1 MTVEE
6 KLLQYVAF
14 DTKSD
19 EASETCPS
27 TPGQLTFGAFLVER
41 MKEIGIEDAAM
52 DENGY
57 VFGTLPANTDKEVP
71 TIGFLAHMDTSPE
84 MSGTGIKPQII
95 ECYDGKDIVLNKD
108 LGITMKVE
116 DYPFLPNYKGQR
128 LITTDG
134 TTLLG
139 ADDKAGIAEIMTAVE
154 ELKNSDIPHGK
165 VRIAFTPDEEI
176 GRGPHKFDVEAFA
189 ADYAY
194 TVDGATLG
202 EIEYENFNASAATV
216 VINGF
221 NIHPGSAKNKMKNA
235 ILMGMEFNSLLPVH
249 EIPACTE
256 GYEGFSHLLNFQGS
270 VEKATLSY
278 IIRDHDPVKFD
289 IKEANFARAA
299 KFMNDKYGEGTVELT
314 INPSYRNM
322 REMVQPHIYIVDNAK
337 KAMLDAGVTPK
348 EAPIRGGTDGAQLS
362 FMGLLCPNICTGGE
376 NFHGRFEFVSVDA
389 MNTIVQIIKNI
400 ITDAAK

>member
-1 MTVEE
+1 MNVEQ

-14 DTKSD
+14 DTRSN
-19 EASETCPS
+19 EASETIPS
-27 TPGQLTFGAFLVER
+27 SKGQLTFGAFLVEK

-52 DENGY
+52 DEFGY
-57 VFGTLPANTDKEVP
+57 VYGTLPANTDKEVP

-84 MSGTGIKPQII
+84 MSGEGIKPQII
-95 ECYDGKDIVLNKD
+95 EEYDGGDIVLNKELD
-108 LGITMKVE
+108 IVMKVA

-154 ELKNSDIPHGK
+154 ELINSDIPHGK

-176 GRGPHKFDVEAFA
+176 GRGPHKFDVEGFG

-216 VINGF
+216 TVNGF

-256 GYEGFSHLLNFQGS
+256 GYEGFAHLLNFQGD
-270 VEKATLSY
+270 VEKAVLTY
-278 IIRDHDPVKFD
+278 IIRDHDPVKFET
-289 IKEANFARAA
+289 KEENFRRAA
-299 KFMNDKYGEGTVELT
+299 DFINARYGEGTVELS
-314 INPSYRNM
+314 IKQSYRNM
-322 REMVQPHIYIVDNAK
+322 REMVEPHIYIVDNAK
-337 KAMLDAGVTPK
+337 EAMLQEGVTPK
-348 EAPIRGGTDGAQLS
+348 EAPIRGGTD
-362 FMGLLCPNICTGGE
+362 
-376 NFHGRFEFVSVDA
+376 
-389 MNTIVQIIKNI
+389 
-400 ITDAAK
+400 

>member
-19 EASETCPS
+19 EASETIPS

-52 DENGY
+52 DEYGY

-154 ELKNSDIPHGK
+154 ELKNSNIPHGK

-176 GRGPHKFDVEAFA
+176 GRGSDFFDIEGFGM
-189 ADYAY
+189 DFAY
-194 TVDGATLG
+194 TVDGGALG
-202 EIEYENFNASAATV
+202 EIEYENFNAAQARIHV
-216 VINGF
+216 NGYD
-221 NIHPGSAKNKMKNA
+221 IHPGSAKGKMVNA
-235 ILMGMEFNSLLPVH
+235 IRIAAELDSMLPQ
-249 EIPACTE
+249 EQRPEYTD
-256 GYEGFSHLLNFQGS
+256 GYDGFFHLTRMSGGVSEADS
-270 VEKATLSY
+270 VYL
-278 IIRDHDPVKFD
+278 IRDHDAGLFEQKKALMQKCVD
-289 IKEANFARAA
+289 YLN
-299 KFMNDKYGEGTVELT
+299 MKYDNALT
-314 INPSYRNM
+314 LSIRDQYRNM
-322 REMVQPHIYIVDNAK
+322 RELVEPHMFLIDNAK
-337 KAMLDAGVTPK
+337 AAFEACGVTPK
-348 EAPIRGGTDGAQLS
+348 VVAIRGGTDGAALTYK
-362 FMGLLCPNICTGGE
+362 GLPCPNLSTGGL
-376 NFHGRFEFVSVDA
+376 NFHS
-389 MNTIVQIIKNI
+389 NTEYIPVQSLRTMADVLTELATVK
-400 ITDAAK
+400 